1 MSNLSRP
8 VRAIRGAI
16 TVPADEPGQIRTAVF
31 ELLTAIMDENDVAPA
46 DIISALFT
54 STPDLTSEFPAH
66 AARMF
71 GWTDIPLI
79 CAQELAVPGALPRCL
94 RVMLHV
100 ETARQRG
107 DRRDSTQ
114 ASGTPMSRHPSV
126 TQKDSA
132 SVRPKMV

>member
-1 MSNLSRP
+1 MPSLQRS

-31 ELLTAIMDENDVAPA
+31 ELLTAMMDENDVAPA

-107 DRRDSTQ
+107 EIKHQYLRDSVLLR
-114 ASGTPMSRHPSV
+114 ADLLG
-126 TQKDSA
+126 D
-132 SVRPKMV
+132 

>member
-1 MSNLSRP
+1 MPNPARS

-71 GWTDIPLI
+71 GWTDIRAA
-79 CAQELAVPGALPRCL
+79 CAGNSLVRARSLGAC
-94 RVMLHV
+94 
-100 ETARQRG
+100 G
-107 DRRDSTQ
+107 
-114 ASGTPMSRHPSV
+114 
-126 TQKDSA
+126 
-132 SVRPKMV
+132 